1 MERTRAENR
10 FNSRRKALRKR
21 RIDRQTQG
29 HYSTTPYY
37 DNLHQYSKNKVHYSC
52 PWCSPKSK
60 DCPKHSDLKKAE
72 FAKNVLKEYEDESY
86 EEIQEPS

>member
-29 HYSTTPYY
+29 RTPYY
-37 DNLHQYSKNKVHYSC
+37 DNLHQYSKNKVHCSC
-52 PWCSPKSK
+52 PLCRLKSK
-60 DCPKHSDLKKAE
+60 DSPKHSDLKKIE
-72 FAKNVLKEYEDESY
+72 FAKDALREYEDESY
-86 EEIQEPS
+86 KEIQEP

>member
-37 DNLHQYSKNKVHYSC
+37 DNLHQYSKNKVHCSC
-52 PWCSPKSK
+52 PLCSRKSK
-60 DCPKHSDLKKAE
+60 EHPKVNDVR
-72 FAKNVLKEYEDESY
+72 KNEAMNYAIKELEEDE
-86 EEIQEPS
+86 EES

>member
-21 RIDRQTQG
+21 RIDRQMQG

-37 DNLHQYSKNKVHYSC
+37 DNLHQYSKNKVHCSC
-52 PWCSPKSK
+52 PICSPKSK
-60 DCPKHSDLKKAE
+60 DSPKHSDLKKVE
-72 FAKNVLKEYEDESY
+72 FAKDALREYEDESY

>member
-29 HYSTTPYY
+29 RTPYY
-37 DNLHQYSKNKVHYSC
+37 DNLHQYSKNKIHCSC
-52 PWCSPKSK
+52 PICSGKTSR
-60 DCPKHSDLKKAE
+60 DGYTISDKKKLLD
-72 FAKNVLKEYEDESY
+72 FKEQLN
-86 EEIQEPS
+86 EEK

>member
-29 HYSTTPYY
+29 HCSTTPYY
-37 DNLHQYSKNKVHYSC
+37 DNLHQYSKNKVHCSC
-52 PWCSPKSK
+52 PLCSRKSK
-60 DCPKHSDLKKAE
+60 NYLKINDMRKNEAMD
-72 FAKNVLKEYEDESY
+72 FAIKDSEEEEEDES
-86 EEIQEPS
+86 